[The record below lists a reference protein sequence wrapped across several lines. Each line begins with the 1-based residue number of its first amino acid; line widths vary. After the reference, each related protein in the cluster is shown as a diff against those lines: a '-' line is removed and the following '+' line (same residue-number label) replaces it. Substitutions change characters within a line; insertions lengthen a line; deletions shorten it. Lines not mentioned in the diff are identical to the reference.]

1 LGRKRR
7 VHYEALGFG
16 SEVVQEE
23 AVPWGKRGLLIK
35 KAAAW

>member
-1 LGRKRR
+1 VGQEESLGRKRR

-23 AVPWGKRGLLIK
+23 AVRWERRALL
-35 KAAAW
+35 